1 MNEPVQTLS
10 RAQEFALAYAAD
22 FAPRLLAAALVLVAR
37 WFVTGWLVRILRQ
50 GFARFELEPPVR
62 ELLERVVRVVL
73 LALALMV
80 ALQNLG
86 VELLP
91 LVAGLGIAGA
101 GVALAMQG
109 VLGNVAAGLIIIFT
123 KPFRVGEYVSI
134 VGVEGEV
141 VAITL
146 FNTVL
151 RHADLSSV
159 VVPNRK
165 ISGEIL
171 HNYGAIRQIELAV
184 RVGYDADLDATAR
197 TVHEV
202 LEANPRV
209 LREPA
214 APVLIT
220 ALGDSSVEFSAKPWV
235 QVADFGPATG
245 ELNRALV
252 LAFRARGIAIPP
264 PRQDVQLLPAA
275 ND

>member
-10 RAQEFALAYAAD
+10 RVQEFALAYAAD
-22 FAPRLLAAALVLVAR
+22 FAPRLLAAILVLVAG
-37 WFVTGWLVRILRQ
+37 WFVTSWVISILRK
-50 GFARFELEPPVR
+50 GLSRFELEPPVR

-101 GVALAMQG
+101 GIALAMQG
-109 VLGNVAAGLIIIFT
+109 VLGNIAAGLIIIFT

-134 VGVEGEV
+134 AGVEGEV
-141 VAITL
+141 VAISL
-146 FNTVL
+146 FSTVL

-171 HNYGAIRQIELAV
+171 HNYGAIRQLELAV
-184 RVGYDADLDATAR
+184 RVGYEADLDAAAR
-197 TVHEV
+197 TIHEV

-209 LREPA
+209 LKDPA
-214 APVLIT
+214 APVLIA
-220 ALGDSSVEFSAKPWV
+220 ALGDSSVQFSVRPWV
-235 QVADFGPATG
+235 QVPDFGAATG

-264 PRQDVQLLPAA
+264 PRQDLKLLPAA

>member
-1 MNEPVQTLS
+1 M
-10 RAQEFALAYAAD
+10 
-22 FAPRLLAAALVLVAR
+22 LVAG
-37 WFVTGWLVRILRQ
+37 WFVTSWVISILRK
-50 GFARFELEPPVR
+50 GLSRFELEPPVR

-101 GVALAMQG
+101 GIALAMQG

-134 VGVEGEV
+134 AGVEGEV
-141 VAITL
+141 VAISL
-146 FNTVL
+146 FSTVL

-171 HNYGAIRQIELAV
+171 HNYGAIRQLELAV
-184 RVGYDADLDATAR
+184 RVGYEADLDAAAR
-197 TVHEV
+197 TIHEV

-209 LREPA
+209 LKDPA
-214 APVLIT
+214 APVLIA
-220 ALGDSSVEFSAKPWV
+220 ALGDSSVQFSVRPWV
-235 QVADFGPATG
+235 QVPDFGAATG

-264 PRQDVQLLPAA
+264 PRQDLKLLPAA

>member
-1 MNEPVQTLS
+1 MNEPVQSLS
-10 RAQEFALAYAAD
+10 RAQEYALAYAAD
-22 FAPRLLAAALVLVAR
+22 FAPRLVAAALVLVAG
-37 WFVTGWLVRILRQ
+37 WFITGWAVRILRK
-50 GFARFELEPPVR
+50 GLARFELEPPVR

-73 LALALMV
+73 LALAFMV

-141 VAITL
+141 VSISL
-146 FNTVL
+146 FSTVL
-151 RHADLSSV
+151 RHPDLSSV

-171 HNYGAIRQIELAV
+171 HNYGAIRQLDLAV
-184 RVGYDADLDATAR
+184 RVGYDADLDAAAR
-197 TVHEV
+197 TVREV
-202 LEANPRV
+202 LDSNPRV
-209 LREPA
+209 LRDPA
-214 APVLIT
+214 APVLVA
-220 ALGDSSVEFSAKPWV
+220 ALGDSTVEFAVRPWV
-235 QVADFGPATG
+235 RVPDFGPATG

-264 PRQDVQLLPAA
+264 PRRDVQLLPAA

>member
-22 FAPRLLAAALVLVAR
+22 IAPRLLAAALVLVAG
-37 WFVTGWLVRILRQ
+37 WFVTGWVVRILRK
-50 GFARFELEPPVR
+50 GLARFELEPPVR

-184 RVGYDADLDATAR
+184 RVGYDADLDAAAR

>member
-22 FAPRLLAAALVLVAR
+22 FAPRLLAAALVLVAG
-37 WFVTGWLVRILRQ
+37 WFVTSWVVRILRK
-50 GFARFELEPPVR
+50 GLVRFELEPPVR
-62 ELLERVVRVVL
+62 ELLARVVRVVL

-101 GVALAMQG
+101 GIALAMQG

-134 VGVEGEV
+134 AGVEGEV
-141 VAITL
+141 VAISL
-146 FNTVL
+146 FSTVL

-171 HNYGAIRQIELAV
+171 HNYGAIRQLELAV
-184 RVGYDADLDATAR
+184 RVGYEADLDAAAR
-197 TVHEV
+197 TIHEV

-209 LREPA
+209 LKDPV
-214 APVLIT
+214 APVLIA
-220 ALGDSSVEFSAKPWV
+220 ALGDSSVQFSVRPWV
-235 QVADFGPATG
+235 QVPDFGAATG

-264 PRQDVQLLPAA
+264 PRQDLKLLPAA

>member
-10 RAQEFALAYAAD
+10 RVQEFALAYAAD
-22 FAPRLLAAALVLVAR
+22 FAPRLLAAILVLVAG
-37 WFVTGWLVRILRQ
+37 WFVTSWVISILRK
-50 GFARFELEPPVR
+50 GLSRFELEPPVR

-101 GVALAMQG
+101 GIALAMQG

-134 VGVEGEV
+134 AGVEGEV
-141 VAITL
+141 VAISL
-146 FNTVL
+146 FSTVL

-171 HNYGAIRQIELAV
+171 HNYGAIRQLELAV
-184 RVGYDADLDATAR
+184 RVGYEADLDAAAR
-197 TVHEV
+197 TIHEV

-209 LREPA
+209 LKDPV
-214 APVLIT
+214 APVLIA
-220 ALGDSSVEFSAKPWV
+220 ALGDSSVQFSVRPWV
-235 QVADFGPATG
+235 QVPDFGAATG

-264 PRQDVQLLPAA
+264 PRQDLKLLPAA

>member
-1 MNEPVQTLS
+1 MNEPVQSLS
-10 RAQEFALAYAAD
+10 RAQEYALAYAAD
-22 FAPRLLAAALVLVAR
+22 FAPRLVAAALVLVAG
-37 WFVTGWLVRILRQ
+37 WFITGWAVRILRK
-50 GFARFELEPPVR
+50 GLARFELEPPVR

-73 LALALMV
+73 LALAFMV

-141 VAITL
+141 VAISL
-146 FNTVL
+146 FSTVL
-151 RHADLSSV
+151 RHPDLSSV

-171 HNYGAIRQIELAV
+171 HNYGAIRQLDLAV
-184 RVGYDADLDATAR
+184 RVGYDADLDAAAR
-197 TVHEV
+197 TVREV
-202 LEANPRV
+202 LDSNPRV
-209 LREPA
+209 LRDPA
-214 APVLIT
+214 APVLVA
-220 ALGDSSVEFSAKPWV
+220 ALGDSTVEFAVRPWV
-235 QVADFGPATG
+235 RVPDFGPATG

-264 PRQDVQLLPAA
+264 PRRDVQLLPAA